1 MKKIREFSR
10 SYIFLSF
17 LYVAVGVVLLVWP
30 TLSIQMIGKGVG
42 VIMLVV
48 GATYGVIYFTSDK
61 RQEGYLQL
69 ELVIAIICAAFGI
82 FVLLTPDFM
91 RMVLP
96 FAMATV
102 LLVGAIVKIQSA
114 VSMKRLLIRRWYL
127 ALILALII
135 IALGIFLLVYPFAE
149 DYQMLI
155 YIGICLIA
163 DGLTNLIGLLTI
175 RLRTRKLE
183 KIQKKNPGVDVKT
196 LIEDEWAKSD
206 AAKAEKKARKQEM
219 KEQKRKEQEIVV
231 EAREAESDPYETT
244 VSGNREPDNES
255 RESVDESD
263 NEADRGS
270 VNPGVQLDMP
280 ETGLVASAKTM
291 LVNAFSKSEDTGA
304 GTEESTDPQEEPVS
318 AERKA
323 PEEKENSLS

>member
-17 LYVAVGVVLLVWP
+17 LYVAVGIVLLVWP

-69 ELVIAIICAAFGI
+69 ELVIAIVCAAFGV

-114 VSMKRLLIRRWYL
+114 VSMKRLMIRRWYL

-135 IALGIFLLVYPFAE
+135 IALGIFLLVYPFE
-149 DYQMLI
+149 KDDQMLI
-155 YIGICLIA
+155 YIGVCLIA
-163 DGLTNLIGLLTI
+163 DGLTNLIGLLAI

-183 KIQKKNPGVDVKT
+183 KIQKKYPGVDVKA

-206 AAKAEKKARKQEM
+206 AAKAEKKEQKRRK
-219 KEQKRKEQEIVV
+219 KEQKRQEQEIVV
-231 EAREAESDPYETT
+231 DAEEQAAGESDGYE
-244 VSGNREPDNES
+244 SDSEAAGESDGCEPDSEADSSVKDAIFVPDRPDCGSNS
-255 RESVDESD
+255 NSVDEQ
-263 NEADRGS
+263 
-270 VNPGVQLDMP
+270 GVQLDMP
-280 ETGLVASAKTM
+280 EK
-291 LVNAFSKSEDTGA
+291 EDT
-304 GTEESTDPQEEPVS
+304 
-318 AERKA
+318 
-323 PEEKENSLS
+323 LS